1 MTLARLLIFIYVKPC
16 IKLLIYVHVCLGC
29 CFHGM
34 NGTFFK
40 KVVPVSIIGLFNIFL
55 LILSHDCKNGDAS
68 MFVNFLKIVN
78 L

>member
-16 IKLLIYVHVCLGC
+16 VKLLIYVHVCLGC

-34 NGTFFK
+34 NDTFFK
-40 KVVPVSIIGLFNIFL
+40 KVVPGLPISIIGLFNIFL
-55 LILSHDCKNGDAS
+55 LILSHDCVK
-68 MFVNFLKIVN
+68 MEMNFLKIVN